1 MSRSNISTFQ
11 RQNKID
17 DFVFFSE
24 KIINE
29 ISMRPAVKLY
39 LESNKLKLVR
49 FAHTHK
55 SDGSFFAGLNT
66 KLTHSSKEISF
77 KDILHPDSILYKTCL
92 MNINNTY
99 VLDALDEVSK
109 KINDMPTHYDIMF
122 IVTDAP
128 REVVIDG
135 KKKMVEKGEKIG
147 MLLVEL
153 GGCRNFPLIPI
164 LKIMC
169 SLNISPIL
177 IYIYLYILKKKRMK
191 KGLLELAG
199 CYHNIGGLCAYDRF
213 GFVENYALK
222 SPTCF
227 YEENSRTEYAT
238 TLPME
243 VNMNNITFKDL
254 DEVLHKRKRLGDEP
268 LCDEMFKDDRILKKQ
283 YLMIEQ
289 RQKKYDNI
297 IQNLINPVGKSEKAN
312 IANVGKMGV
321 KQTRNKK
328 KVIANNMRKTRTRRR
343 LRT

>member
-1 MSRSNISTFQ
+1 
-11 RQNKID
+11 
-17 DFVFFSE
+17 
-24 KIINE
+24 
-29 ISMRPAVKLY
+29 
-39 LESNKLKLVR
+39 
-49 FAHTHK
+49 
-55 SDGSFFAGLNT
+55 
-66 KLTHSSKEISF
+66 
-77 KDILHPDSILYKTCL
+77 
-92 MNINNTY
+92 
-99 VLDALDEVSK
+99 
-109 KINDMPTHYDIMF
+109 MF

-147 MLLVEL
+147 MLLVEF